1 MNKFKEGDLVEILPL
16 TEIEK
21 KRYPP
26 TWMPEMSRYIGLMT
40 TVETVLPRGR
50 YKLHNTDNWTW
61 HDVNLDIPIVYEQY

>member
-26 TWMPEMSRYIGLMT
+26 TWMPEMRCKFRYTYCIRTILG
-40 TVETVLPRGR
+40 RGNR
-50 YKLHNTDNWTW
+50 QCKNSQMN
-61 HDVNLDIPIVYEQY
+61 

>member
-40 TVETVLPRGR
+40 TVETDYRVVDTNFTIQTTGRG
-50 YKLHNTDNWTW
+50 TM
-61 HDVNLDIPIVYEQY
+61 